1 MRFLKIILAIGGVY
15 ECLMGLVIFFFI
27 RQFFGLLGAEDEINY
42 IMYPRSLGVLAFAFG
57 LLMLGS
63 ARDPERYI
71 LIPLVSIILRLLIQ
85 VPIILG
91 AIELPAMALPF
102 IGFGAGDLILAV
114 ITVIA
119 IKSSGVDW
127 RNW

>member
-1 MRFLKIILAIGGVY
+1 MRFLKAILAIGGAY

-27 RQFFGLLGAEDEINY
+27 RPFFSLLGAGEEINFM
-42 IMYPRSLGVLAFAFG
+42 MYPRTVGVLAFTFG

-63 ARDPERYI
+63 ARDPQRYI
-71 LIPLVSIILRLLIQ
+71 LIPLVSIILRILIQ

-91 AIELPAMALPF
+91 AVEFPDMALPF
-102 IGFGAGDLILAV
+102 IGFGAGDLVLAAV
-114 ITVIA
+114 TAVA
-119 IKSSGVDW
+119 IKRAGVDW